1 MSMPKLPSFEGSI
14 PDDVTVHLTG
24 AAELEGPLARA
35 SHLDE
40 VTYAVVRV
48 VTSKIAH
55 SVDKDGDLHRV
66 ETMKLDG
73 LAIFTDTGEA
83 SELITRLN
91 REAREAAGIFE
102 LPGLG
107 EAVDVEVTVG

>member
-1 MSMPKLPSFEGSI
+1 MSDMPRLPSFEGRV
-14 PDDVTVHLTG
+14 PDDVTVNLTG
-24 AAELEGPLARA
+24 GAELDGPLARA

-66 ETMKLDG
+66 ETMKVDG
-73 LAIFTDTGEA
+73 LAIFTDAGEA
-83 SELITRLN
+83 AELITRLH
-91 REAREAAGIFE
+91 REAREAAGVHE
-102 LPGLG
+102 LPGI
-107 EAVDVEVTVG
+107 AS